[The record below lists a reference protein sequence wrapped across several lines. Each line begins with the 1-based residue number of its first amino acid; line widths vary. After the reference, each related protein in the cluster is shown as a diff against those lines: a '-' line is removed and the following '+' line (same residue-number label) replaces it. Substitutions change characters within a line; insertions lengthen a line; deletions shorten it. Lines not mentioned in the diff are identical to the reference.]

1 MAKIVVV
8 EDMEPIRTA
17 LVVALQKRGHIV
29 FPASNGK
36 EGLQLILNKHPDLAL
51 IDIVMPE
58 MSGEEL
64 VKQLR
69 ADAWGKEL
77 PIMVLTNIGDSD
89 QIDALQE
96 LGVYD
101 YMIKS
106 NWELERVVENIERKL
121 SAVVSNME
129 KPA

>member
-8 EDMEPIRTA
+8 EDT

-77 PIMVLTNIGDSD
+77 PIMDGPDEHWRFRPD
-89 QIDALQE
+89 
-96 LGVYD
+96 
-101 YMIKS
+101 
-106 NWELERVVENIERKL
+106 
-121 SAVVSNME
+121 
-129 KPA
+129 